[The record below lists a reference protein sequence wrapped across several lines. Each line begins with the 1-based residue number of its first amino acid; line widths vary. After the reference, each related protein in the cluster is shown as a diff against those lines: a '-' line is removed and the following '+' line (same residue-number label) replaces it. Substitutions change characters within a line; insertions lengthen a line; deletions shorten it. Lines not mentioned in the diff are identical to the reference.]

1 MMMMMMIFIF
11 LMYSI
16 NNVTVEATC
25 YSSPGVV
32 VNSCTCHETCVGTS
46 TLTFSQSQD
55 TEPKKHTDCGYTSNP
70 STQDDCITCQDN
82 LTLTPLYDDGTGVCV
97 TPGTC
102 DTQIQTYARYTCN
115 SNNEI
120 VQEIFWDSNC
130 STPCSTWT
138 WSMNATPNYDMNSF
152 EALAHD
158 FASPSICDS
167 SLRGLRCVN
176 GDVHVACMNQR
187 GFVGT

>member
-1 MMMMMMIFIF
+1 MTPF
-11 LMYSI
+11 YS
-16 NNVTVEATC
+16 
-25 YSSPGVV
+25 
-32 VNSCTCHETCVGTS
+32 
-46 TLTFSQSQD
+46 
-55 TEPKKHTDCGYTSNP
+55 
-70 STQDDCITCQDN
+70 
-82 LTLTPLYDDGTGVCV
+82 DGTGACA
-97 TPGTC
+97 TQGTC

-167 SLRGLRCVN
+167 SFQGLRCVN
-176 GDVHVACMNQR
+176 GDVHVAYYNDATLCEDPTSVNMSSVLSSNYSTYPRSTLILYVSFTPLYSLTTKNCSQ
-187 GFVGT
+187 TTCANL